1 LLSERHLTVHWQP
14 PTATVEAIA
23 DAGKLKQVL
32 RNLLSNAV
40 KFAPKGSTIALA
52 MQHAAQGVVV
62 SVRDQGPGIPED
74 ELETVFD
81 KFVQS
86 SRTKTGREARG
97 SGCQS
102 ATRSSR
108 RIRGVSGPPTIR
120 MAGRSLRLSCPW
132 RCRRRR
138 SPPWRQAPW
147 RVPRGCGT
155 PCRLQRHRPCV
166 RVGLHH
172 RTATI

>member
-1 LLSERHLTVHWQP
+1 LVSERHLTVHWQP
-14 PTATVEAIA
+14 PTAAVEAIV

-62 SVRDQGPGIPED
+62 SVRDRGPGIPED

-86 SRTKTGREARG
+86 SRTKTGAGGTGLGLSICYEIITAHQG
-97 SGCQS
+97 
-102 ATRSSR
+102 
-108 RIRGVSGPPTIR
+108 RIWAANNADGGAEFAFELPLALSPQAEPTLETGA
-120 MAGRSLRLSCPW
+120 ME
-132 RCRRRR
+132 
-138 SPPWRQAPW
+138 SPPGMWYAMPS
-147 RVPRGCGT
+147 
-155 PCRLQRHRPCV
+155 
-166 RVGLHH
+166 
-172 RTATI
+172 TAS